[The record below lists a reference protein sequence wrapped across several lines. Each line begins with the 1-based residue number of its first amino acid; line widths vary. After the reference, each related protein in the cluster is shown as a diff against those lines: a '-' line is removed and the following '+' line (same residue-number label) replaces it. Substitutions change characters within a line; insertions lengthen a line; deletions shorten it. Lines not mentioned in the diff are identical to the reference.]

1 MNVDLSGKTALV
13 TGAARGLGEAVV
25 RRLTQ
30 AGATVWAVDVRE
42 STLKA
47 LADELGGP
55 DGPVRPLVV
64 DVRDAQQVAEA
75 FQTVTADG
83 DRVDILVNNAAVDVT
98 KAVTDLAPVEA
109 DLVVGTDLLA
119 PIYFCLEGYRRMVEQ
134 RGGHIINI
142 LSTAALRTWTEASLY
157 SASKTGLRAFTH
169 TLFQEARRDCLD
181 VGVTGIISGGLRT
194 GFILERFPD
203 ADVNLL
209 QDPAIV
215 ADALMYVLSVP
226 PTSSVSEIV
235 VVPLNEPS
243 WP

>member
-1 MNVDLSGKTALV
+1 MSVDLSGKNALV

-25 RRLTQ
+25 RRLSE
-30 AGATVWAVDVRE
+30 AGAAVWAVDVRE
-42 STLKA
+42 PALKG
-47 LADELGGP
+47 LATELQERGLA
-55 DGPVRPLVV
+55 VHPLVV
-64 DVRDAQQVAEA
+64 DVRDAQQVAGA
-75 FQTVTADG
+75 FQAVVHSG
-83 DRVDILVNNAAVDVT
+83 GHVDVLVNNAAVDVT
-98 KAVTDLAPVEA
+98 KAVTDLAPEEA

-134 RGGHIINI
+134 RSGHIINI

-157 SASKTGLRAFTH
+157 AASKTGLRAFTH
-169 TLFQEARRDCLD
+169 TLFQEARRDCLG

-194 GFILERFPD
+194 RFILDRFPD

-235 VVPLNEPS
+235 VVPRNEPS